1 MPKKPLRK
9 RQSAEETILII
20 ERDLKNCKDKI
31 KQAGKRKGEE
41 RRELV
46 NKIEKGELRN
56 LYNLIMDFENNIL
69 AKQDENEYANYQDL
83 NVKLD
88 DYK

>member
-1 MPKKPLRK
+1 M
-9 RQSAEETILII
+9 
-20 ERDLKNCKDKI
+20 KNCKDKI

>member
-1 MPKKPLRK
+1 
-9 RQSAEETILII
+9 
-20 ERDLKNCKDKI
+20 
-31 KQAGKRKGEE
+31 
-41 RRELV
+41 
-46 NKIEKGELRN
+46 
-56 LYNLIMDFENNIL
+56 MDFENNIL